1 MLRDIVEQQKK
12 EISELQS
19 HIEFQRKLICR
30 LHKMIVEMD
39 TEIQE
44 LKFNEKNLNKDKS
57 IIKELIERFNNLP
70 WYKKMFFKFEICKDQ
85 K

>member
-19 HIEFQRKLICR
+19 RIEFQRKLICR

-44 LKFNEKNLNKDKS
+44 LKSNEKDKPS
-57 IIKELIERFNNLP
+57 IKELIERFNNLP
-70 WYKKMFFKFEICKDQ
+70 WYKKMFYKFKL
-85 K
+85 